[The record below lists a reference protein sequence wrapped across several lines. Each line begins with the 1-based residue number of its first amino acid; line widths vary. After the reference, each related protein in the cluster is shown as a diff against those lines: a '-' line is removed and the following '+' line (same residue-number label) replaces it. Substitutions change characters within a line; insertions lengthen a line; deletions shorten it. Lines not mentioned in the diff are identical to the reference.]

1 MKVVL
6 RSSSPLLSLL
16 GIPAVPTAPEAM
28 AVLRRGSADRVY
40 IGMSALDVLAEFNE
54 RAEFN
59 ELNSMADIFLGP
71 GKQRH
76 PDLSLELTDGVVTG
90 IQVYSPRYKTETGVG
105 PGDNLITL
113 ANQYELRW
121 TADNTAEVGE
131 LKMRF
136 QFEKDRIISV
146 LLS

>member
-6 RSSSPLLSLL
+6 RSSSPLFALL
-16 GIPAVPTAPEAM
+16 GMRAAPQVPQPVAM
-28 AVLRRGSADRVY
+28 LRPGSAERVH

-54 RAEFN
+54 RARFN
-59 ELNSMADIFLGP
+59 ELNSRADVFLGP

-76 PDLSLELTDGVVTG
+76 PDLSLELTDGVVTA
-90 IQVYSPRYKTETGVG
+90 IQVYSRRYKTEAGIG
-105 PGDNLITL
+105 PGDSLISL
-113 ANQYELRW
+113 ANQYPLHW
-121 TADNTAEVGE
+121 TADNTAEVGD
-131 LKMRF
+131 LRMKF

>member
-16 GIPAVPTAPEAM
+16 GIPATPQTSQPAGI
-28 AVLRRGSADRVY
+28 LRRGSAERVH

-54 RAEFN
+54 RAKFN
-59 ELNSMADIFLGP
+59 ELNSRADVFLGP

-76 PDLSLELTDGVVTG
+76 PDLSLELTDAVVTA
-90 IQVYSPRYKTETGVG
+90 IQVYSHRFKTEAGVG
-105 PGDNLITL
+105 PGDSLISL
-113 ANQYELRW
+113 ANRYTLRW
-121 TADNTAEVGE
+121 TADNTAEVGD
-131 LKMRF
+131 LKMKF
-136 QFEKDRIISV
+136 LFERDRIISV